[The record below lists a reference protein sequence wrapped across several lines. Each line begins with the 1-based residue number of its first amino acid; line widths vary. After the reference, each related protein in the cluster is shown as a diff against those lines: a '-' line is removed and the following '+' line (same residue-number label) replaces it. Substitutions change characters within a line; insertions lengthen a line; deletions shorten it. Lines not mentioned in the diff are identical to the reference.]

1 MELTGSR
8 QIAADRQTVWAA
20 LNDPEIL
27 KASIPGCQEMTG
39 SPEGGF
45 EATVKQKV
53 GPVSATFRG
62 SVALSNVVPG
72 ESYTI
77 SGEGKGGAAGF
88 AKGGA
93 DVRLEE
99 VEGGTVLIYEAKA
112 NVGGKLAQLGS
123 RVIDGFA
130 KKMADQFFDN
140 FKKTVEGPEAEA
152 APAAG
157 AAPAKATAGAG
168 EGGAASPP
176 AASPPAASPPAA
188 SPPADAGSSVAA
200 GPGPRPASEGA
211 QGVAPAPTGD
221 RDRQP
226 QAAAQPAFQTAVVPP
241 ADGGS
246 VFARIGA
253 WFRSL
258 FGGR

>member
-99 VEGGTVLIYEAKA
+99 VEGSTVLTYEAKA

-140 FKKTVEGPEAEA
+140 FKKAVEGPEAEA
-152 APAAG
+152 AAAAG

-168 EGGAASPP
+168 EGGAAT
-176 AASPPAASPPAA
+176 PPAA
-188 SPPADAGSSVAA
+188 SPPADAGPSVAA

-246 VFARIGA
+246 VFTRIGA